1 VIDIIKM
8 QPLRMSMR
16 FISGTRILPQPL
28 SSKPAVCFCQ
38 HPRREFGRST
48 RLYERAA
55 ALPEKT
61 RELASRD
68 APASAAEQTIESES
82 NILLKGRLESSI
94 SLIDHGP
101 KFGSGNLVTIGDSQ
115 AAWHPAYLRDSCSC
129 PQCRDPSSTQK
140 TFQTTDIPANIEA
153 KSIEVLENRTVKI
166 TWKNDIP
173 GFGLNHTST
182 FSQAFFSSHIT
193 QKLLVDSHSPPPD
206 PRVWHK
212 NKIAK
217 ELESINYED
226 YMKDD
231 EVLHRALL
239 FMNLH
244 GLLLLKGVPESE
256 TAVED
261 IVGRVGTIRDTF
273 YGRTWDVK
281 SVPEAKNVA
290 YTHQH
295 LGLHMDLLYMANP
308 PGFQLLH
315 CLKNTCEGGSSLFS
329 DSFQAAFNL
338 RKSDFDRL
346 SDSCLAY
353 QYKNAGEHYYHTHNV
368 IEKASYFVDTHFGL
382 RTSIRHVNYSPPFQA
397 DHLTTLNYQ
406 TYPFPQML
414 RSLVRFA
421 ALVESPENL
430 YEYKMEEG
438 DCVIFNN
445 RRVLHGRREFD
456 AKEGE
461 RWLKGAYVDTDVFMS
476 RWRVLNEKYKKQ
488 GDEIIEALEE
498 NEFLGPLASRLKKSF
513 RPMNYVSPFKKKAEK
528 LDPPL

>member
-1 VIDIIKM
+1 M
-8 QPLRMSMR
+8 
-16 FISGTRILPQPL
+16 
-28 SSKPAVCFCQ
+28 
-38 HPRREFGRST
+38 
-48 RLYERAA
+48 
-55 ALPEKT
+55 PEKT

-68 APASAAEQTIESES
+68 APAPAAEQTIESES
-82 NILLKGRLESSI
+82 DILLEDGLESLESWV
-94 SLIDHGP
+94 DHGP
-101 KFGSGNLVTIGDSQ
+101 KIRFDKYITIADPNTS
-115 AAWHPAYLRDSCSC
+115 WNPAYLRDSCSC
-129 PQCRDPSSTQK
+129 PQCRNPSSTQK

-153 KSIEVLENRTVKI
+153 ESIEALENGTVTL

-173 GFGLNHTST
+173 GFGLNHVST
-182 FSQAFFSSHIT
+182 FSRDFFSSHLT
-193 QKLLVDSHSPPPD
+193 QKSLAASHFPPPD

-212 NKIAK
+212 YKIAK

-239 FMNLH
+239 FMNIH

-261 IVGRVGTIRDTF
+261 IAGRMGTIRDTF

-295 LGLHMDLLYMANP
+295 LGLHMDLLYMTNP

-329 DSFQAAFNL
+329 DSFQAAFKLHKN
-338 RKSDFDRL
+338 DFNRL
-346 SDSCLAY
+346 SGSFLAY

-368 IEKASYFVDTHFGL
+368 IEKASHFVDTPFGW
-382 RTSIRHVNYSPPFQA
+382 RTSIKYVNYSPPFQA
-397 DHLTTLNYQ
+397 DHLTTGDYQ
-406 TYPFPQML
+406 KSPFPGIL
-414 RSLVRFA
+414 RSLRKFA

-498 NEFLGPLASRLKKSF
+498 NERLGPAASRLKKSF
-513 RPMNYVSPFKKKAEK
+513 KPMNYGSPFKKKAEK
-528 LDPPL
+528 LDPSL